1 MRGRAVL
8 SIFSMQGFGKLTA
21 AVLNYACI
29 TNLNYYGGPW
39 TADAVW
45 RFTFA
50 FGCVPNLLTLYW
62 RFKIVESE
70 IYNNQR
76 EKEIGEDGEEVLK
89 SGRVKMLPL
98 KVTLDCLWEYRWT
111 LFGTASTWFLID
123 VTFYGQSLMNTTVVN
138 TAVAGTSTNSVDK
151 LRWALCSTVY
161 IMLIA
166 LPGYFFAIT
175 LIDRVG
181 RYWLTHFGFAM
192 SGIMFSILAGNYFKS
207 NANGAGV
214 FINCQPGG
222 PAGQSIPHD
231 CIPPNMYTPNNPYS
245 AMVTDNSSA
254 GFVVVYGLTYFFANF
269 GPNSTTFLMPTECFP
284 TRIRTTAHG
293 ISAGTGKIGAICGA
307 MGLLAYWY
315 SFCTLTLDRPYGRA

>member
-70 IYNNQR
+70 IYTNQR

-89 SGRVKMLPL
+89 SGRIKMLPL
-98 KVTLDCLWEYRWT
+98 KVMLDCLWEYWT
-111 LFGTASTWFLID
+111 LVGTASTWFLID

-166 LPGYFFAIT
+166 LPGYFIAIT
-175 LIDRVG
+175 LIDAATGSR
-181 RYWLTHFGFAM
+181 T
-192 SGIMFSILAGNYFKS
+192 
-207 NANGAGV
+207 
-214 FINCQPGG
+214 
-222 PAGQSIPHD
+222 
-231 CIPPNMYTPNNPYS
+231 S
-245 AMVTDNSSA
+245 ASPCWESA
-254 GFVVVYGLTYFFANF
+254 SRSWRA
-269 GPNSTTFLMPTECFP
+269 TTLPRMPTARASLCSASLRKAAASLCRSTVSPP
-284 TRIRTTAHG
+284 TSTRPTTPTAP
-293 ISAGTGKIGAICGA
+293 
-307 MGLLAYWY
+307 W
-315 SFCTLTLDRPYGRA
+315 